1 MFWAWDTTSGC
12 VVGGGGEQSRL
23 NISVTAM
30 VMHGGWGSFIIA
42 GVCLFFSACDAFA
55 PNPIGVASFG
65 ATPGWS
71 PCGRARSIL
80 CTSGAQKKHEVVTG
94 TPLRLRMCSAK
105 WPQDD
110 KTAQWE
116 QYIRDA
122 EKAESGIAA
131 IIQYN
136 LLLEKAVRA
145 EEFSKAAELRD
156 RSAHLGV
163 HLHLQATREYQ
174 VG

>member
-1 MFWAWDTTSGC
+1 
-12 VVGGGGEQSRL
+12 
-23 NISVTAM
+23 
-30 VMHGGWGSFIIA
+30 
-42 GVCLFFSACDAFA
+42 
-55 PNPIGVASFG
+55 
-65 ATPGWS
+65 
-71 PCGRARSIL
+71 
-80 CTSGAQKKHEVVTG
+80 
-94 TPLRLRMCSAK
+94 MCSAK